1 MNRTA
6 GSLCAKTLI
15 LETSVMPPTSIQHF
29 TSFAPTHRDSVL
41 ITRSNVPHPNYIVVT
56 ASHG

>member
-1 MNRTA
+1 MREDA
-6 GSLCAKTLI
+6 D